1 MKLWKLIP
9 HDDLP
14 ENDNPWE
21 PSDRKAMGFV
31 VRAQDEAQAREL
43 AHSHAH
49 AENHG
54 TLTPW
59 LDPDY
64 SSCKEL
70 TVDGIPMVGM
80 CDAVTVQR

>member
-9 HDDLP
+9 RDDLP
-14 ENDNPWE
+14 ENDDPWE
-21 PSDRKAMGFV
+21 PRDRKAMGFV

-43 AHSHAH
+43 AHSHAY
-49 AENHG
+49 AENHS

-64 SSCKEL
+64 SSCEEL
-70 TVDGIPMVGM
+70 PADGVPAVVM
-80 CDAVTVQR
+80 CDVGTVRR